1 MDRGLKDNLKS
12 LHELHRQYQDVRE
25 ELDRGPKLVRARQ
38 AATQQKQADLDAQR
52 DRQKHLRMT
61 ADKKSLQLKTN
72 EAKIEDLRAKLNQAS
87 SNREYD
93 ALRTQIDA
101 DKMANSVLEDEI
113 LEALEQVDGCQ
124 MACKRLEQELA
135 ACKQEEERITKEVAA
150 TETRLRD
157 QATELGAALADA
169 EKHLPGEAITIYRRL
184 VQAHG
189 AGALSEVTNKV
200 CSACYVQLPPQMFLQ
215 LKSGHLLFCK
225 TCGRLLYPG
234 EDD

>member
-1 MDRGLKDNLKS
+1 MDRSLKDNLKS
-12 LHELHRQYQDVRE
+12 LHELHRQHQEVHE
-25 ELDRGPKLVRARQ
+25 ELDRGPKLIRARQ
-38 AATQQKQADLDAQR
+38 AASQQKQADLDAQR
-52 DRQKHLRMT
+52 DRQKHLRMS

-72 EAKIEDLRAKLNQAS
+72 EAKISDLRAKLNQAS

-124 MACKRLEQELA
+124 ISCKRLEQELA
-135 ACKQEEERITKEVAA
+135 ACKKEEERVTAEVNA
-150 TETRLRD
+150 TEQRLRGRANEL
-157 QATELGAALADA
+157 ATALAEA
-169 EKHLPGEAITIYRRL
+169 EKHLPGDAVAMYRRL

-189 AGALSEVTNKV
+189 AGALSEVVNKV

-215 LKSGHLLFCK
+215 LKSGQLLFCK
-225 TCGRLLYPG
+225 TCGRMLYPG
-234 EDD
+234 EDE